1 MGIPPSSSAVQ
12 PPSGSDVL
20 DLSRARAPGASSL
33 FQSKSDE
40 FKPLHIPPPMQVCS
54 FPDFKLRREIQ
65 IQNLQIGS
73 AANPL
78 PHAPP
83 PPLGPASSAT
93 PMLDLSLKR
102 DPSKQEVKA
111 SPFSA
116 EALLSRPSPKP
127 QVCSVYGPNYRD
139 GQIKGRSLGY
149 VLPHPGCRVISRNPG
164 STILTILG
172 HSTIHYPCLDIQS
185 EIGNISELAARL
197 GQNSPDGGA
206 HGG

>member
-33 FQSKSDE
+33 FQSKGDE

-54 FPDFKLRREIQ
+54 FPEFKLRREIQ

-127 QVCSVYGPNYRD
+127 QVCTDPTTGMV
-139 GQIKGRSLGY
+139 K
-149 VLPHPGCRVISRNPG
+149 
-164 STILTILG
+164 
-172 HSTIHYPCLDIQS
+172 
-185 EIGNISELAARL
+185 
-197 GQNSPDGGA
+197 
-206 HGG
+206 